1 MPMDEV
7 TKLKIFAEVP
17 ELLSPKRRREVEE
30 DMWGVFGQ
38 MVGQRIFDPEFVH
51 VVTRAALKAKTTL
64 EHTAMIRAFL
74 LTGAR
79 P

>member
-1 MPMDEV
+1 MSDEIENLRDLIRFRMD
-7 TKLKIFAEVP
+7 KHLRAEVVDAQW
-17 ELLSPKRRREVEE
+17 S
-30 DMWGVFGQ
+30 DFGR
-38 MVGQRIFDPEFVH
+38 MVSHRIFDPEFVH
-51 VVTRAALKAKTTL
+51 VVTRAALKSKTTL

>member
-1 MPMDEV
+1 MSDEIENLRDLIRFPMD
-7 TKLKIFAEVP
+7 KNLRAEVVDAQW
-17 ELLSPKRRREVEE
+17 S
-30 DMWGVFGQ
+30 DFGRL
-38 MVGQRIFDPEFVH
+38 VSQRIFDPEFVH